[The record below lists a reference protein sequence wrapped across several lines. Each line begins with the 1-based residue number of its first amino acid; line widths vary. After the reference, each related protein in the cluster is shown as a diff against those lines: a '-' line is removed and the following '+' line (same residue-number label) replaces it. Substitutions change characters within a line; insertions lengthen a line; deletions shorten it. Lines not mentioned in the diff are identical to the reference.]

1 MTLLPRAPLDMVLAP
16 VAAQIDLNLQQ
27 LRDRT
32 PGEIDYELQLQLDRP
47 TMTDA
52 REERA
57 EHVLR
62 AALRNIDRHGWE
74 ATITEDGCRLRLTG
88 GSVSLDL
95 GLGASVM
102 TYIDGGVT
110 SSLADGSRLRA

>member
-1 MTLLPRAPLDMVLAP
+1 MTLRPKVPLDMALAP
-16 VAAQIDLNLQQ
+16 VAAQIDLNLQL

-32 PGEIDYELQLQLDRP
+32 PREIDYELQLQLDRP
-47 TMTDA
+47 QIADT

-74 ATITEDGCRLRLTG
+74 ATITDDGCRLRLTG

-95 GLGASVM
+95 GLGAAVM
-102 TYIDGGVT
+102 
-110 SSLADGSRLRA
+110 